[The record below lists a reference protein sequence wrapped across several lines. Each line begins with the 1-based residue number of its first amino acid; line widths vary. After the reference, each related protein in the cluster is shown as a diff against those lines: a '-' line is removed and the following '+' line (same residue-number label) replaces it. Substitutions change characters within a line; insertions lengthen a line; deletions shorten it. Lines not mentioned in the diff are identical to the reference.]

1 MLTLVLGI
9 ALVNGSFIL
18 AGGVPHLT
26 FKCRPTITAEQSS
39 CEDITG
45 LPFQLQLIQ
54 FNLK

>member
-45 LPFQLQLIQ
+45 LPFQLQFIQ